1 MLRIIN
7 GLKLCNKL
15 RDERIHLLT
24 CSAVIDLS
32 LTLSTVVKILKEE
45 FRKSNL
51 VFIRLTNIGRLKS
64 LMILSFFSIFIKF

>member
-15 RDERIHLLT
+15 RNERSRLLT
-24 CSAVIDLS
+24 CSAVIDLC

-45 FRKSNL
+45 FRKSNF
-51 VFIRLTNIGRLKS
+51 VFIRLTNIGR
-64 LMILSFFSIFIKF
+64 